1 MRYFTIQTLNIPC
14 TFITALSYSKQAET
28 VQNARG
34 FNRFQRMANAEISL
48 RINITRAVC
57 MASDESF
64 SKWDDL
70 LSEDIVAKGT
80 EPTHAYLAGNPLYAE
95 LLFAVTSMTRT
106 NVFDEL
112 GDLVSFECDLTM
124 TGVSLAKDA
133 SRTKALIFSET
144 GQAEFP
150 EITVTA
156 NGNALSL
163 DDKTVLTD
171 MVLTEKGGVLS
182 IAFQDGS
189 KLVSRDVL
197 ADLIGDPDA
206 AVTVDGY
213 GTFHVIMADL
223 VDDDLS
229 IQFSVFSVDWN
240 KVETFSKINATL
252 PDIFNGWEDDTNTT
266 IAYIHSRETK
276 ISLLN
281 EIKKSLGLLVDYS
294 NKAFHAVPYKLSSTT
309 DFQTYIDEDTQTE
322 TITKLIWCDNV
333 HQYTV
338 GSEDGACIKVDSC
351 CVVRGKSVAE
361 RCLKYAQFMQNAIK
375 LTLPYDK
382 RIRLFSVIN
391 IIKNATRIPAMVTH
405 YEIDFMANE
414 MRIEASYIKV

>member
-1 MRYFTIQTLNIPC
+1 MEYFTIQTINFPC

-34 FNRFQRMANAEISL
+34 FNRFQRMSNAEISL
-48 RINITRAVC
+48 RVNITKPVC
-57 MASDESF
+57 MASEESF
-64 SKWDDL
+64 SKWDGL
-70 LSEDIVAKGT
+70 LSNDIVAKGI
-80 EPTHAYLAGNPLYAE
+80 EPTHAYLAGNPLYAD
-95 LLFAVTSMTRT
+95 LLFAITSMTRT
-106 NVFDEL
+106 NVYDEI
-112 GDLVSFECDLTM
+112 GELVSFECDLTM

-133 SRTKALIFSET
+133 SRTKALTFSET
-144 GQAEFP
+144 EQAEFP
-150 EITVTA
+150 EITITA
-156 NGNALSL
+156 NGNTLSL

-171 MVLTEKGGVLS
+171 LILTEKGGNLS

-206 AVTVDGY
+206 AVQVNGY
-213 GTFHVIMADL
+213 GTFHVIEADL

-229 IQFSVFSVDWN
+229 MQFSVFPIAWN
-240 KVETFSKINATL
+240 QVKTFSKINATL
-252 PDIFNGWEDDTNTT
+252 PDLFSGWADDTNSTL
-266 IAYIHSRETK
+266 AYIHSRETK
-276 ISLLN
+276 ISLL
-281 EIKKSLGLLVDYS
+281 KKIENSLGLLVDYS
-294 NKAFHAVPYKLSSTT
+294 NKKFHAVPDKLSSTT

-322 TITKLIWCDNV
+322 VITKLIWCDHV
-333 HQYTV
+333 HQYTI
-338 GSEDGACIKVDSC
+338 GSDEGACIKVDSC
-351 CVVRGKSVAE
+351 CVINQKSGAE

-382 RIRLFSVIN
+382 RVRLFSVIN

-414 MRIEASYIKV
+414 MNIEASYIKV

>member
-80 EPTHAYLAGNPLYAE
+80 EPTHAYVAGNPLYAE

>member
-1 MRYFTIQTLNIPC
+1 MEYFTIQTINFPC

-48 RINITRAVC
+48 RINVTRAVC

-95 LLFAVTSMTRT
+95 LLFAITSMTRT
-106 NVFDEL
+106 NVYDEL
-112 GDLVSFECDLTM
+112 GELVSFECDLTM

-144 GQAEFP
+144 EQAEFP
-150 EITVTA
+150 EITITA
-156 NGNALSL
+156 NGNTLSL
-163 DDKTVLTD
+163 DDKTVLTNL
-171 MVLTEKGGVLS
+171 VLNEKGGDLS

-197 ADLIGDPDA
+197 SGLIGDPDA
-206 AVTVDGY
+206 AVQVNGY
-213 GTFHVIMADL
+213 GKFHVIEADL

-229 IQFSVFSVDWN
+229 IRFSVFPVEWN
-240 KVETFSKINATL
+240 QVETFSKTNATL
-252 PDIFNGWEDDTNTT
+252 PDIFSGWADDTNIT

-276 ISLLN
+276 ISLLK
-281 EIKKSLGLLVDYS
+281 EIANSLGLLVDYS
-294 NKAFHAVPYKLSSTT
+294 TKAFHAVPYKLSSTT

-322 TITKLIWCDNV
+322 TITKLIWCDHV

-338 GSEDGACIKVDSC
+338 GRDDGACIEVDSC
-351 CVVRGKSVAE
+351 CVINQKIVAE

-382 RIRLFSVIN
+382 RVRLFSVIN
-391 IIKNATRIPAMVTH
+391 IIKNVTRIPAMVTH

>member
-1 MRYFTIQTLNIPC
+1 MKYFTIQTINFPC
-14 TFITALSYSKQAET
+14 TFITALSYAKQAET

-34 FNRFQRMANAEISL
+34 FNRFQRMSNAEISL
-48 RINITRAVC
+48 RINITRAIC
-57 MASDESF
+57 MASEQSF

-70 LSEDIVAKGT
+70 LSDEIVAKGT
-80 EPTHAYLAGNPLYAE
+80 DPTHAYLAGNPLYAE

-106 NVFDEL
+106 NVYDEL
-112 GDLVSFECDLTM
+112 GELVSFECDLTM

-133 SRTKALIFSET
+133 SRTMALIFSET
-144 GQAEFP
+144 EQAEFP
-150 EITVTA
+150 EITITA
-156 NGNALSL
+156 NTNTLSL

-171 MVLTEKGGVLS
+171 LILTEKGGALS

-197 ADLIGDPDA
+197 SDLIGDPDA
-206 AVTVDGY
+206 TVTIENY
-213 GTFHVIMADL
+213 GTFHVIEADL

-229 IQFSVFSVDWN
+229 MRFSVFPIEWN
-240 KVETFSKINATL
+240 QVETFSKINTTL
-252 PDIFNGWEDDTNTT
+252 PDIFNGWADDTNSTL
-266 IAYIHSRETK
+266 AYIHSRETK
-276 ISLLN
+276 ISLLK
-281 EIKKSLGLLVDYS
+281 EIENSLGLLVDYS
-294 NKAFHAVPYKLSSTT
+294 NKAFHAVPDKLSSTT

-322 TITKLIWCDNV
+322 TITKLIWCDHV
-333 HQYTV
+333 HQHTI
-338 GSEDGACIKVDSC
+338 GNDDGACIKVDSC
-351 CVVRGKSVAE
+351 CVMNQKSVAE

-391 IIKNATRIPAMVTH
+391 IIKNATQIPSMVTH

-414 MRIEASYIKV
+414 MTIEASYIKV

>member
-14 TFITALSYSKQAET
+14 TFITALSYAKQAET

-48 RINITRAVC
+48 RINVTRAVC

-95 LLFAVTSMTRT
+95 LLFAITSMTRT

-112 GDLVSFECDLTM
+112 GELVSFECDLTM

-144 GQAEFP
+144 DQAEFP
-150 EITVTA
+150 EIKVTA
-156 NGNALSL
+156 NGNTLLL

-171 MVLTEKGGVLS
+171 MILTEKGGVLS

-252 PDIFNGWEDDTNTT
+252 PDLFSGWDDDTNTT

-281 EIKKSLGLLVDYS
+281 EIENSLGLLVDYS
-294 NKAFHAVPYKLSSTT
+294 NKAFHAVPYKLSSNT

-322 TITKLIWCDNV
+322 TITKLVWCDHV

-338 GSEDGACIKVDSC
+338 GSDDGACIEVDSC
-351 CVVRGKSVAE
+351 CVVREKSVAE

-414 MRIEASYIKV
+414 MTIEASYIKV